1 MAQQRSA
8 FVGLSKNLIKISK
21 GFSSQNTTYY
31 IQECPMANNNNG
43 AQWLALEKG
52 IKNPYFG
59 EEMLDCGSVI
69 GRL

>member
-1 MAQQRSA
+1 SA

-59 EEMLDCGSVI
+59 EAMLDCGSVI